1 MSHWARAVV
10 VVLVLAGV
18 CLGQDAPNPDQLKK
32 MYDDA
37 LAQLKAAQD
46 RKNELAAENE
56 KLHGQ
61 IAELQKQ
68 LTVMGAQLESLQRD
82 AATQSSKSFFLR
94 SYYAAWQ
101 RFIGRYPEL
110 KVRWEAFLDA
120 DVLSPPWSVPMPEDA
135 TWPFADPNLD

>member
-1 MSHWARAVV
+1 MSHWVRAVV
-10 VVLVLAGV
+10 VVLILAGV
-18 CLGQDAPNPDQLKK
+18 GHGQEGPNPDQLKK

-61 IAELQKQ
+61 LAELQKQ
-68 LTVMGAQLESLQRD
+68 LTVMGVQLESFQRD
-82 AATQSSKSFFLR
+82 AAAQAGRTFFLR

-101 RFIGRYPEL
+101 RFIERYPEL
-110 KVRWEAFLDA
+110 KVRWEAFLNA
-120 DVLSPPWSVPMPEDA
+120 GVLAEPYAVPMPEDA
-135 TWPFADPNLD
+135 KRPFAGPGLD

>member
-10 VVLVLAGV
+10 VLIMAGV
-18 CLGQDAPNPDQLKK
+18 CWGQETPNPDQLKK

-56 KLHGQ
+56 KLHAQ
-61 IAELQKQ
+61 VADQQKQ
-68 LTVMGAQLESLQRD
+68 LTVLGAQVESLQRD
-82 AATQSSKSFFLR
+82 AATQASRTFFLR

-101 RFIGRYPEL
+101 RFIAQYPEL
-110 KVRWEAFLDA
+110 KVRWEAFLEA
-120 DVLSPPWSVPMPEDA
+120 DVLSAPYSVPMPEGA
-135 TWPFADPNLD
+135 KWPFKDDGLN

>member
-10 VVLVLAGV
+10 VVLILAGV
-18 CLGQDAPNPDQLKK
+18 CHGQEGPNPDQLKK

-68 LTVMGAQLESLQRD
+68 QTVMGAQLESLQRD
-82 AATQSSKSFFLR
+82 ASTQASKTFFLR

-101 RFIGRYPEL
+101 RFIERYPEL
-110 KVRWEAFLDA
+110 KVRWEAFLEA
-120 DVLSPPWSVPMPEDA
+120 DVLSAPWSVPMPEDA
-135 TWPFADPNLD
+135 KWSFAGPDGD

>member
-1 MSHWARAVV
+1 MSHWVRAMV
-10 VVLVLAGV
+10 VVLILAGV
-18 CLGQDAPNPDQLKK
+18 CPGQEGPNPDQLKK

-61 IAELQKQ
+61 VDELHNQ

-82 AATQSSKSFFLR
+82 AASQAGRTFFLR

-101 RFIGRYPEL
+101 RFIERYPEL
-110 KVRWEAFLDA
+110 KIRWEAFLEA
-120 DVLSPPWSVPMPEDA
+120 GALDVPYSVPMPGDA
-135 TWPFADPNLD
+135 AWPFAGPGRD